1 MHIQI
6 SHFVL
11 IALGIGI
18 FSTMLSWSDQPFSVE
33 SANAQAGGHGSGTS
47 GGDHGKGMSSM
58 GMSGMMGGGDHG
70 GGMSGMG
77 MGMSGMGEGG
87 HGMMMN
93 VPGIVHQM
101 CHMGKDMLPH
111 YCEPNY
117 AVMSSVKGLKIS
129 NVNPISDNELQV
141 VITNMNA
148 VSNASTTDQQNI
160 VVVGGGG
167 DLAGSTVLDIAGLQ
181 KITTELKL
189 IGSGSIYSL
198 GKIHLHLFPL
208 TSP

>member
-18 FSTMLSWSDQPFSVE
+18 VSTVFSGSDQPFSVE
-33 SANAQAGGHGSGTS
+33 SANAQGGGHGGET
-47 GGDHGKGMSSM
+47 GGQDHGKGMS
-58 GMSGMMGGGDHG
+58 GMKG
-70 GGMSGMG
+70 
-77 MGMSGMGEGG
+77 GEGG
-87 HGMMMN
+87 HGMEM
-93 VPGIVHQM
+93 PGMVQQK
-101 CHMGKDMLPH
+101 CHMGTDMPPH

-117 AVMSSVKGLKIS
+117 AVMSSMKGLKIS

-141 VITNMNA
+141 VINNMNA
-148 VSNASTTDQQNI
+148 VSNATDQQNI

>member
-18 FSTMLSWSDQPFSVE
+18 VSTVFSGSDQSLPVE
-33 SANAQAGGHGSGTS
+33 SANAQATGQGGGTGGGGHG
-47 GGDHGKGMSSM
+47 MSM
-58 GMSGMMGGGDHG
+58 GMSGMGEGGH
-70 GGMSGMG
+70 GMS

-93 VPGIVHQM
+93 VPGIVQQM
-101 CHMGKDMLPH
+101 CHVGTDMLPH

-141 VITNMNA
+141 VINNMNA
-148 VSNASTTDQQNI
+148 VSNATDQQNI